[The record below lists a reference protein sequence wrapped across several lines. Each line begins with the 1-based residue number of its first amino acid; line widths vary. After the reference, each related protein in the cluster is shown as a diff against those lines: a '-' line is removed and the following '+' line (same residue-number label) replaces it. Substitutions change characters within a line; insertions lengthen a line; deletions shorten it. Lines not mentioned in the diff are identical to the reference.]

1 VVTYQGRG
9 KGMAA
14 KPRDLR
20 LQARTTKQGPR
31 PTDDQPKQ
39 ADDQRTNALL
49 WLGLAEGPIRDA
61 LVERLAQAHLT
72 ELPAAAIRDRGPE
85 VPGRS

>member
-1 VVTYQGRG
+1 
-9 KGMAA
+9 MAA

-20 LQARTTKQGPR
+20 LQVRTTKQRPR
-31 PTDDQPKQ
+31 PADDRSKQ

-72 ELPAAAIRDRGPE
+72 ELPAAAIEERGPE
-85 VPGRS
+85 LPRRS

>member
-1 VVTYQGRG
+1 MVTYQGRG

-14 KPRDLR
+14 KPRDLK
-20 LQARTTKQGPR
+20 LHARTTKQRPGPA
-31 PTDDQPKQ
+31 DDRPKQ

-72 ELPAAAIRDRGPE
+72 ELPAAAIGDRGPE
-85 VPGRS
+85 LPRKS